1 MKGNLVLVYA
11 DFGLIEMTELLENL
25 LIACVLNYLVGLGTE
40 NLITSIY
47 QLIFIVYASIEGS
60 YETSLLHSLV
70 KALAGRLFD
79 KN

>member
-1 MKGNLVLVYA
+1 M
-11 DFGLIEMTELLENL
+11 IQLLENL
-25 LIACVLNYLVGLGTE
+25 RIACVLNYLVGLSTE

-47 QLIFIVYASIEGS
+47 QLLFIVYASIEGS
-60 YETSLLHSLV
+60 DETSLLQSLA